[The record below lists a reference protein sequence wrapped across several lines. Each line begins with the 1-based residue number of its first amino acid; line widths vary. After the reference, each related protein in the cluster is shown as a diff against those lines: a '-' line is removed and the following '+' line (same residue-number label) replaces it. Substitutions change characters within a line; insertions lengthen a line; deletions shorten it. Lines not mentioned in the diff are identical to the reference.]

1 MIKLELE
8 VDDLDYDVL
17 IEKYLPQLAEGL
29 RKTNNPVGM
38 LLSGGM
44 PASLAKKI
52 LAGLPPEKKDALAAS
67 LLNANRGQIIRFV
80 EETAEK
86 QEIHLSVKKLEASA
100 QR

>member
-17 IEKYLPQLAEGL
+17 IEKYLPQLAENL

-38 LLSGGM
+38 LLSNGM

-52 LAGLPPEKKDALAAS
+52 LTGLPPEKKDALAAG

-86 QEIHLSVKKLEASA
+86 QELHLSVKKLEASA
-100 QR
+100 ER

>member
-8 VDDLDYDVL
+8 MDDLDYDVL
-17 IEKYLPQLAEGL
+17 IEKYLPQLAESL
-29 RKTNNPVGM
+29 RKANNPVGM
-38 LLSGGM
+38 LLSNGM
-44 PASLAKKI
+44 PVSLAKKI
-52 LAGLPPEKKDALAAS
+52 LAGLPQEKKDALAVS

>member
-1 MIKLELE
+1 MIKLELAI
-8 VDDLDYDVL
+8 DDVDYDVL
-17 IEKYLPQLAEGL
+17 IEKYLPQLAESL

-38 LLSGGM
+38 LLSNGM
-44 PASLAKKI
+44 PASLAAKI
-52 LAGLPPEKKDALAAS
+52 LAGLPSEKRDALAAS